1 MEKLRKLYKL
11 TMVNNQP
18 IEIFELVNDIL
29 KTSSTTLPSNIKK
42 VMEKIQKYLQR
53 EVDENDL
60 CDYFGEGDELLTS
73 LNTELYYYF
82 NA

>member
-29 KTSSTTLPSNIKK
+29 KTSSTTLPSNIKN

-53 EVDENDL
+53 EVNENDL

-82 NA
+82 NV